1 MLKESVKWLLTLSL
15 VTLAI
20 VQIVRGDALW
30 SIAFSSLA
38 LAVMHTVK

>member
-1 MLKESVKWLLTLSL
+1 MLKEPLKWLLTAAIII
-15 VTLAI
+15 LAI
-20 VQIVRGDALW
+20 VQIVRGDAWW

>member
-1 MLKESVKWLLTLSL
+1 MLKEPLKWLLTFAII
-15 VTLAI
+15 TLAI

-38 LAVMHTVK
+38 LAVVHALK